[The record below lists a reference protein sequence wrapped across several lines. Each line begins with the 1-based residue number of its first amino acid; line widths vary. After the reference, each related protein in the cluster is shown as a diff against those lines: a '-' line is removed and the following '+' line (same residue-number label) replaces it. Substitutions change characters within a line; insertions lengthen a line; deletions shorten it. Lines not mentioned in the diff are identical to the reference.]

1 MIRKN
6 QDMSL
11 LGTKEKRKLFR
22 KRTTGT
28 TRHPFAAVST
38 PTQAGMRDAPSFRRV
53 TDDMVLSLSQFTA
66 S

>member
-22 KRTTGT
+22 KRTTA
-28 TRHPFAAVST
+28 TRNPFAAVST

-53 TDDMVLSLSQFTA
+53 TGY
-66 S
+66 